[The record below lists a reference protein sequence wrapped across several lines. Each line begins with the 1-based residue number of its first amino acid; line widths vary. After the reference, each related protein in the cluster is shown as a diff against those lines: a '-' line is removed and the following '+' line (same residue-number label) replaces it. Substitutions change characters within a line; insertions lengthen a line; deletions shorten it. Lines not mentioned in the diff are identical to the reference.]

1 MSEFAP
7 VATALVVVALLAL
20 AFTLWISAPRRTSKR
35 KRLTRTIRRRIG
47 WRRSATPAP

>member
-1 MSEFAP
+1 

-35 KRLTRTIRRRIG
+35 KRLTRSIRRAFG
-47 WRRSATPAP
+47 SKRSATPAG